1 MNDLDLEKLNATD
14 EYGNATLENV
24 VAAVVA
30 ERSYNI
36 LLWMPFVI
44 IPGSILFARLVKY
57 LYKLHQSNKYGYDE
71 DLLDDPLRQLGLAQL
86 GFSINRGYD
95 DLNDI
100 RKIRKEQKKMEKRI
114 IKSAQTT
121 HAKQNDPITSPDITT
136 TPNNG
141 ASATSAAHPL
151 FLAENYLAAFHLRTQ
166 KTWVDR
172 LSPAAIRRWFNAS
185 AVGRAWMIFQ
195 VLCTLVSIVNYVFLT
210 YAIQSEERVLI
221 KYLDVVLAAMFLV
234 DYSISIY
241 IAEDR
246 LAFYFDPS
254 SMIDLISIVPPF
266 IYLVVREHS
275 QFIWFLGLLRILRAS
290 RILRTYRLLS
300 FSETEE
306 KRELTIAGL
315 TFCNFIFLSA
325 SIINAL
331 ETINK
336 DKQSSP
342 SLVFWHDSLYYIM
355 VTFSTIGFGDLTPS
369 SIPSRIVVMFLIIFV
384 IIYVPIQSGRISEI
398 YNASSQ
404 YQRAKYSPSTRAAHV
419 IISGSTT
426 YSAIVDFCREF
437 FAADT
442 NSNVVIL
449 AQAEPSLLVKKLL
462 RHPTYRNRIFYLYG
476 SALSATDLKRA
487 AAKYATALFLIN
499 EPVDMDST
507 SAQEDEQI
515 RVTRGAD
522 AEILMQALVTKKIYP
537 GIPVLGEVL
546 DIRSEDL
553 SAHCG
558 CDRVLC
564 SDKVKMS
571 ILARECLVPGFLALV
586 LNMISTY
593 STDRN
598 PLQDNEQWMYEYSLG
613 ASNHVFSFRIPP
625 GLSQVKWDE
634 VVETVFRTF
643 NVTLFA
649 VMSLSGPHIGKL
661 RLNPGKSYTLR
672 GDDVVFCLT
681 SGGDEV
687 ILRVSIQFKD
697 SIPREHLEML
707 ELEAEMAAKLDP
719 KGALTSSTESL
730 SSPFIEATPAS
741 TSPTSQSHIILCGH
755 VTARGIRKFVTS
767 VRSAETDTFA
777 ATAESTPKDPVRII
791 CLMDEVVKASDI
803 AENEGDGGIWADIL
817 SDAHVKIMKGTPL
830 KKTSLLAAGVADC
843 QRIVIF
849 STPVESSAAAENAHI
864 LPDANSIFI
873 IKMIQEEWP
882 NTNFIVELVSGANV
896 KYFSASQRNMEWNTD
911 NLRMQSILNNYTL
924 GIHDR
929 ITLYK
934 KVRQRGADKEN
945 FLYRLYQFIWPSEQQ
960 QQSGDMM
967 PRSNAGANNKTYNPI
982 TFFSSK
988 ILPKM
993 PASSRTTDVPGDDTT
1008 GLLAATTSRPTLE
1021 IQTTQ
1026 PLAHEQRNHHE
1037 GAAADDD
1044 IHAEP
1049 PADSPT
1055 GKASSSISSA
1065 YLQRLVEEAEL
1076 NESGFSPTVSHH
1088 FDKNFAM
1095 GRVVPVSFLH
1105 SLLAQSYFRPY
1116 LGDVVTALASSV
1128 IQLPVPS
1135 ALHGHKY
1142 SELVAHFLKRD
1153 MVPLGLYRTT
1163 NRKAQ
1168 SPSKA
1173 KASASSY
1180 DAENKTSYVYTNCR
1194 GIDLV
1199 DQTDAVFVVPSS
1211 PV

>member
-1 MNDLDLEKLNATD
+1 MNDLDLERLNTTD
-14 EYGNATLENV
+14 EYGNATLSNV

-57 LYKLHQSNKYGYDE
+57 LYKLHQSTKYGYDE

-114 IKSAQTT
+114 IKTAQTAT
-121 HAKQNDPITSPDITT
+121 PAKQNDATIPDSTT
-136 TPNNG
+136 TP
-141 ASATSAAHPL
+141 SSAARPL
-151 FLAENYLAAFHLRTQ
+151 LLAENYLAAFHLRTQ

-195 VLCTLVSIVNYVFLT
+195 VFCTLVSIVNYVFLT

-221 KYLDVVLAAMFLV
+221 KYLDVVLAAMFLI

-266 IYLVVREHS
+266 IYLIVREHS

-613 ASNHVFSFRIPP
+613 ASNQVFSFRIPP

-643 NVTLFA
+643 NVTIFA

-661 RLNPGKSYTLR
+661 RLNPGKNYTLR

-730 SSPFIEATPAS
+730 SSPFIEATPHI
-741 TSPTSQSHIILCGH
+741 PTSQSHIILCGH

-767 VRSAETDTFA
+767 IRSAETDTRA
-777 ATAESTPKDPVRII
+777 ATTDSTPKDPVRII

-803 AENEGDGGIWADIL
+803 AEKEGDGGIWADIL

-934 KVRQRGADKEN
+934 NVRQRGADKEN

-960 QQSGDMM
+960 QQPGDTITHQR
-967 PRSNAGANNKTYNPI
+967 PNNANGYNNPI
-982 TFFSSK
+982 TYFSSK
-988 ILPKM
+988 LLPKM
-993 PASSRTTDVPGDDTT
+993 PTSSSSRATELPGDDTT
-1008 GLLAATTSRPTLE
+1008 GLLAAATSSSRPTLE

-1026 PLAHEQRNHHE
+1026 SLAPEQQQHTHHE
-1037 GAAADDD
+1037 TVTADDD
-1044 IHAEP
+1044 THTEHSP
-1049 PADSPT
+1049 DSPT

-1076 NESGFSPTVSHH
+1076 NESGFSPSVSHH

-1116 LGDVVTALASSV
+1116 LGDVITALASSV
-1128 IQLPVPS
+1128 IQLPVPP

-1153 MVPLGLYRTT
+1153 MVPLGLYRAT

-1168 SPSKA
+1168 SPSKTR
-1173 KASASSY
+1173 ASNY
-1180 DAENKTSYVYTNCR
+1180 DAENKTFHVYTNCR